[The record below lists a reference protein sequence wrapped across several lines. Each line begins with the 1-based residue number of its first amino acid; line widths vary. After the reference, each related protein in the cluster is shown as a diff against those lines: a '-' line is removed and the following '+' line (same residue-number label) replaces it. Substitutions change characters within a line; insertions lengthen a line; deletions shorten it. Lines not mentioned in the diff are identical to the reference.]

1 MSGLRAK
8 IIGIGQDAAGDD
20 GIGIAVARRL
30 RNMRLPDG
38 IEVIERAEPSA
49 IITQL
54 IDGVERVILVDA
66 IIDNASTGRIVQIDP
81 SRARASTGQLLS
93 THGIGLLEAID
104 LARTL
109 DEVAMPRQIVIV
121 GITIEQPTRYRA
133 ELSASVA
140 AAIPLATELVLRLAA
155 A

>member
-1 MSGLRAK
+1 MSGLRAR
-8 IIGIGQDAAGDD
+8 IIGIGQDSAGDD

-30 RNMRLPDG
+30 LNMRLPGD
-38 IEVIERAEPSA
+38 IEVIERSEPSA

-54 IDGVERVILVDA
+54 INGVERVILVDA

-81 SRARASTGQLLS
+81 SRTRASTGRLLS

-109 DEVAMPRQIVIV
+109 DEAAMPRQIVIV

-133 ELSASVA
+133 ELSEPVA
-140 AAIPLATELVLRLAA
+140 AAIPLAAELALKLTAA
-155 A
+155 